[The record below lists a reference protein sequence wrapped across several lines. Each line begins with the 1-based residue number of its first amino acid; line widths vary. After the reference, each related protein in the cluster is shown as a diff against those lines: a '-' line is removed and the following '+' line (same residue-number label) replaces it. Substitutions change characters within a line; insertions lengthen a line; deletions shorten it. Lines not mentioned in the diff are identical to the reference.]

1 MAELEQLQRRLD
13 REKLARKSAE
23 EIAEEKTR
31 QLFENNQELSRLG
44 ESIKK
49 RSIEL
54 QETLGY
60 LTAIIDNMADG
71 LLVVDPFN
79 QIKLVNQSFV
89 EMFDLKGKEI
99 VNQSCSSVFDAHL
112 LALIEKSNTQ
122 DYTESIKL
130 DINMPENK
138 TGRAVA
144 SPIFSEASNENEE
157 SLYIGVVII
166 IRDFTKEKEIDRVK
180 TEFIS
185 NVSHELRTPL
195 TSILGFT
202 KIMKKKLVST
212 LLPVLKKESSPK
224 VQKATNQIQTNLNI
238 IISEGERLT
247 NLINGVLDIAKMEA
261 GKIDWR
267 MSYLSIPGI
276 IQRVAAAT
284 KSLFEDGNV
293 KFLIDIEDGLPKVKA
308 DEDRIIQVLINLIS
322 NANKF
327 TDQGSVICKVI
338 KKNNE
343 VVISI
348 IDTGV
353 GITEEEIGQVFDK
366 FKQVGDTLTDK
377 PKGTGL
383 GLPICKQIV
392 EHHGGR
398 IWVKS
403 VIGKGSEFSFTLPI
417 KEISDTSIESSR
429 EAEMTALLC
438 QLRGQDKTDSLLEEG
453 VIKTVLI
460 VDDEPNI
467 REYLRQELE
476 GAGYSVREAKN
487 GLEAVSVAKNIMP
500 DLVIL
505 DVMMPMMNGFDAAA
519 VLKNDPQTMNIPIVI
534 LSIVEDLERGYKIGV
549 NRYLK
554 KPIEADVLLNEVAN
568 LVSQKDKKKA
578 ILLVSQD
585 PQTTETLTMALQ
597 SDENIIV
604 KICDRDNCIE
614 NAKETQPT
622 TIIFD
627 SSISG
632 YEEIEKALRKEKD
645 LEDISFILLGE
656 DQDLNA
662 LKLPLTEAKN
672 TKQ

>member
-23 EIAEEKTR
+23 DIAEEKTR
-31 QLFENNQELSRLG
+31 QLFENNQELLRLG

-49 RSIEL
+49 RSLEL

-71 LLVVDPFN
+71 LLVVDPSN
-79 QIKLVNQSFV
+79 QVKLVNQSFID
-89 EMFDLKGKEI
+89 MFDLKGKEI
-99 VNQSCSSVFDAHL
+99 VNQSCSSVFEDHL
-112 LALIEKSNTQ
+112 LALIEKSNTKHFAK
-122 DYTESIKL
+122 TIKL

-144 SPIFSEASNENEE
+144 SPIFSEVSDENGER
-157 SLYIGVVII
+157 SYIGVVII

-202 KIMKKKLVST
+202 KIMKKKLVGA
-212 LLPVLKKESSPK
+212 LLPVLEKEDSPK
-224 VQKATNQIQTNLNI
+224 IQKATTQIKNNLDI

-247 NLINGVLDIAKMEA
+247 NLINGVLDVAKMEA
-261 GKIDWR
+261 GKVDWK
-267 MSYLSIPGI
+267 MSFHSISSI
-276 IQRVAAAT
+276 IQRATAAT
-284 KSLFEDGNV
+284 QSLFEGTGVQFILD
-293 KFLIDIEDGLPKVKA
+293 IDDELPEIKA

-327 TDQGSVICKVI
+327 TDSGSVTCKAV
-338 KKNNE
+338 KANNE
-343 VVISI
+343 IIVSI
-348 IDTGV
+348 TDTGV
-353 GITEEEIGQVFDK
+353 GITNEELGQVFDK

-398 IWVKS
+398 IWVES
-403 VIGKGSEFSFTLPI
+403 AIGKGSKFSFALPI
-417 KEISDTSIESSR
+417 KEVLPTEIESEK
-429 EAEMTALLC
+429 EADMTTLLR
-438 QLRGQDKTDSLLEEG
+438 QLKGQVEIETPLKEDTK
-453 VIKTVLI
+453 KTVLV

-476 GAGYSVREAKN
+476 GAGYSVLEATN
-487 GLEAVSVAKNIMP
+487 GLEAISAAKKIMP

-519 VLKNDPQTMNIPIVI
+519 VLKNDPKTMKIPIVI
-534 LSIVEDLERGYKIGV
+534 LSIIEDLERGYKIGI

-568 LVSQKDKKKA
+568 LVSEKGQKKT
-578 ILLVSQD
+578 ILLVSED
-585 PQTTETLTMALQ
+585 SHTIETLTQVLQ
-597 SDENIIV
+597 SGENTIV
-604 KICDRDNCIE
+604 KICNGESCIE
-614 NAKETQPT
+614 NVKETQPA

-632 YEEIEKALRKEKD
+632 YEEIEKTLRKEKG
-645 LEDISFILLGE
+645 LEDVSFILLGE

-662 LKLPLTEAKN
+662 LKLPLAEGSST
-672 TKQ
+672 Q